1 MAFLGLSGDT
11 LTFLGGVAEGTSKTL
26 SRQIAAQQEAI
37 KEASSTM
44 IRARLA
50 GRKKYDSDVEEMTKE
65 IKPLLSQYNLPNVAA
80 LMALPTAQRT
90 KIVSQ
95 LAAIDGKDDRGKF
108 FKAIKEFD
116 GKTDLT
122 ESELINSLIP
132 AYKESKMDYSN
143 LIPKTFSDVLFGFD
157 PADKLT
163 TRVKAGAGDIRAD
176 VSRTDLTPYE
186 QGLNRQGKIKVLSE
200 DAKDVNNFKKTLAK
214 SLFIRVGGKGV
225 DTIGG
230 GYRADSGMETDLELA
245 TSYAELVSGSYNAI
259 VKKYQIDE
267 GLSLIEAQNKARK
280 VVFDNVNSQYN
291 IDDPAGN
298 ITKLRGL
305 MDQKALSNTTNF
317 SGFMPLLKG
326 NASEKLAVNSVLFY
340 SVDRFKNK
348 AANNQSI
355 GPAFFTEVVGDIR
368 ESLIQSGYNQD
379 EIKTIIA
386 QFSKEIKKYTTSQVN

>member
-50 GRKKYDSDVEEMTKE
+50 GRKKYDSDVEAMTKE

-80 LMALPTAQRT
+80 LMALPTEQRT

-163 TRVKAGAGDIRAD
+163 TRVKAGVGDTRAD
-176 VSRTDLTPYE
+176 VSRIDLTPYE
-186 QGLNRQGKIKVLSE
+186 QGLKDEGKIKVFSK
-200 DAKDVNNFKKTLAK
+200 DPGDVTSTAKTFSNTLFESLGGKTTLYADGQYRDEGGQDGDRELANRYSLTLGNAYAKRVRTLQITKTL
-214 SLFIRVGGKGV
+214 SLEE
-225 DTIGG
+225 
-230 GYRADSGMETDLELA
+230 A
-245 TSYAELVSGSYNAI
+245 
-259 VKKYQIDE
+259 
-267 GLSLIEAQNKARK
+267 EAQAKLDIQSYLN
-280 VVFDNVNSQYN
+280 NSFT
-291 IDDPAGN
+291 ISDPASN
-298 ITKLRGL
+298 RKIMLEFTKSTMKQG
-305 MDQKALSNTTNF
+305 MN
-317 SGFMPLLKG
+317 P
-326 NASEKLAVNSVLFY
+326 
-340 SVDRFKNK
+340 
-348 AANNQSI
+348 NQSYGKFI
-355 GPAFFTEVVGDIR
+355 KGD
-368 ESLIQSGYNQD
+368 
-379 EIKTIIA
+379 KKATTILGIDYLE
-386 QFSKEIKKYTTSQVN
+386 KEILGRDRNNEAITRDVKNEYVNKISKILRSQGTYSETEISKIIEVFLARINKNLSGE